1 MGSCLING
9 CLTVFPLKYTDDGC
23 THMNR
28 CNNWWKMGTSRING
42 FWNVSPLNRT
52 MLDVPTWP
60 DVTQDLKKWE
70 IAGLMVFEMFSPLN
84 RSMTELHMS
93 IWPDVTQDEK
103 MDNCRINGCG
113 NVFTLK

>member
-1 MGSCLING
+1 
-9 CLTVFPLKYTDDGC
+9 
-23 THMNR
+23 
-28 CNNWWKMGTSRING
+28 
-42 FWNVSPLNRT
+42 
-52 MLDVPTWP
+52 
-60 DVTQDLKKWE
+60 
-70 IAGLMVFEMFSPLN
+70 MVVEMFSPLN